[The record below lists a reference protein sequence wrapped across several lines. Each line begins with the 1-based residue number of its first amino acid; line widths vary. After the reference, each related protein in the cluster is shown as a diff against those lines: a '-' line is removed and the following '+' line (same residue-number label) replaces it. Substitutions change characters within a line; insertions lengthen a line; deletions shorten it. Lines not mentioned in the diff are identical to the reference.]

1 MEKVATMTE
10 SYFTDPKHQP
20 TPEEI
25 RSALGSCFPL
35 WERLTIFIEKSY
47 RIEGTWSTWGPAKSG
62 WNLRYR
68 RNGKS
73 LTALHPQRERIL
85 AQIVLGK
92 AQAERALQLELGEKI
107 SRMLQEA
114 PQLRD
119 GRWLFIPVTS
129 ESDAKDVE
137 KLLLTKMRP
146 PRNTL

>member
-1 MEKVATMTE
+1 MTE
-10 SYFTDPKHQP
+10 SCFGKSKHQP
-20 TPEEI
+20 TPDEI

-35 WERLTIFIEKSY
+35 WERLTTFIEKSY
-47 RIEGTWSTWGPAKSG
+47 QIKGTWSKWGPAKSG

-68 RNGKS
+68 RKGKS

-92 AQAERALQLELGEKI
+92 AQAEHALQLKLGDKI
-107 SRMLQEA
+107 SQILREA

-119 GRWLFIPVTS
+119 GRWLYIPVTS
-129 ESDAKDVE
+129 ESDAEDVE
-137 KLLLTKMRP
+137 QLLLAKMRP

>member
-1 MEKVATMTE
+1 MTE
-10 SYFTDPKHQP
+10 SCFAKSKHQP
-20 TPEEI
+20 TPDAI

-35 WERLTIFIEKSY
+35 WERLNTFIKKSY
-47 RIEGTWSTWGPAKSG
+47 RIEGTWSKWGPAKSS

-68 RNGKS
+68 RKGKS
-73 LTALHPQRERIL
+73 LTALHPQQERIL

-92 AQAERALQLELGEKI
+92 AQAKRALQLELEDKI
-107 SRMLQEA
+107 SRLLQEA

-137 KLLLTKMRP
+137 KLLLAKMRP
-146 PRNTL
+146 PHGTHL

>member
-1 MEKVATMTE
+1 MTE
-10 SYFTDPKHQP
+10 SCFTDSKHQP

-35 WERLTIFIEKSY
+35 WERLITFIEKSY

-68 RNGKS
+68 RKGKS
-73 LTALHPQRERIL
+73 LTALHPQQERIL
-85 AQIVLGK
+85 VQIVLGK
-92 AQAERALQLELGEKI
+92 VQAKHALQLELGEKI

-137 KLLLTKMRP
+137 KLLLAKMRP
-146 PRNTL
+146 PRNAL